1 MKLKS
6 LIFALIA
13 TTVATTA
20 NAEISYQHIR
30 NATAKIEIAGSTFLV
45 DPYLAPKGSYA
56 GFEGTINSQKRNPL
70 IEMAEPVEKVLQGV
84 DAVIVTHTHADH
96 WDEYAQKVLPKTLPI
111 CVQNAGDAQIIRS
124 QGFKDVRVLGKNTEF
139 NQVKLS
145 KTGGQHGTD
154 QMYAIPQLAELSGE
168 AMGVVM
174 QADGEKTLY
183 IVGDTIW
190 NEEVDFALNRY
201 KPEVIVMNT
210 GYAQLQGFSDS
221 IIMGKA
227 DVAKARQAAPK
238 ADIITVHMDALNHA
252 AVTSDEMRKFVKEN
266 NLTKVAVPKEGEKK
280 KKKTAALCDS
290 ADN

>member
-6 LIFALIA
+6 LIFALMA

-30 NATAKIEIAGSTFLV
+30 NATAKIEMAGSTFLV

-70 IEMAEPVEKVLQGV
+70 IDMKEPVEKVLEGV

-96 WDEYAQKVLPKTLPI
+96 WDEYAQKMLPKTLPI
-111 CVQNAGDAQIIRS
+111 FVQNAGDARIIRS
-124 QGFKDVRVLGKNTEF
+124 QGFKDVRVVGKNTEF

-154 QMYAIPQLAELSGE
+154 QMYAIPQLAELAGE

-238 ADIITVHMDALNHA
+238 ADIITVHMDAVNHA

-266 NLTKVAVPKEGEKK
+266 QLSKVAVPKEGEE
-280 KKKTAALCDS
+280 LEY
-290 ADN
+290 

>member
-20 NAEISYQHIR
+20 HAEISYQHIR
-30 NATAKIEIAGSTFLV
+30 NATAKIEMAGSTFLV

-70 IEMAEPVEKVLQGV
+70 IDMKEPVEKVLEGV
-84 DAVIVTHTHADH
+84 DAVIVTHTHDDH
-96 WDEYAQKVLPKTLPI
+96 WDEYAQKMLPKTLPI
-111 CVQNAGDAQIIRS
+111 FVQNAGDARIIRS
-124 QGFKDVRVLGKNTEF
+124 QGFKDVRVVGKNTEF
-139 NQVKLS
+139 NKVKLS

-154 QMYAIPQLAELSGE
+154 QMYAIPQLAELAGE

-174 QADGEKTLY
+174 QANGEKTLY

-238 ADIITVHMDALNHA
+238 ADIITVHMDAVNHA
-252 AVTSDEMRKFVKEN
+252 TVTSDEMRKFVKEN
-266 NLTKVAVPKEGEKK
+266 KLSKVAVPKEGEVLKY
-280 KKKTAALCDS
+280 
-290 ADN
+290 

>member
-6 LIFALIA
+6 LIFALMA

-30 NATAKIEIAGSTFLV
+30 NATAKIEMAGSTFLV

-70 IEMAEPVEKVLQGV
+70 IDMKEPVEKVLEGV

-111 CVQNAGDAQIIRS
+111 FVQNAGDAQIIRS
-124 QGFKDVRVLGKNTEF
+124 QGFKDVRVVGKNTEF
-139 NQVKLS
+139 NKVKLS

-154 QMYAIPQLAELSGE
+154 QMYAIPQLAELAGE

-238 ADIITVHMDALNHA
+238 ADIITVHMDAVNHA

-266 NLTKVAVPKEGEKK
+266 QLSKVAVPKEGEVLKY
-280 KKKTAALCDS
+280 
-290 ADN
+290 

>member
-6 LIFALIA
+6 LIFALMA
-13 TTVATTA
+13 TTVATSA

-111 CVQNAGDAQIIRS
+111 FVQNAGDAQIIRS

-154 QMYAIPQLAELSGE
+154 QMYSIPQLAELAGD

-174 QADGEKTLY
+174 QADNEKTLY
-183 IVGDTIW
+183 LVGDTIW

-201 KPEVIVMNT
+201 KPEIIVMNT

-227 DVAKARQAAPK
+227 DVAKARQVAPK
-238 ADIITVHMDALNHA
+238 ADIITVHMDAVNHA

-266 NLTKVAVPKEGEKK
+266 KLSKVAVPKESEVLKY
-280 KKKTAALCDS
+280 
-290 ADN
+290 

>member
-30 NATAKIEIAGSTFLV
+30 NATAKIEMAGSTFLV

-70 IEMAEPVEKVLQGV
+70 IDMKEPVEKVLEGV
-84 DAVIVTHTHADH
+84 DAVIVTHTHDDH
-96 WDEYAQKVLPKTLPI
+96 WDEYAQKMLPKTLPI
-111 CVQNAGDAQIIRS
+111 FVQNAGDARIIRS
-124 QGFKDVRVLGKNTEF
+124 QGFKDVRVVGKNTEF
-139 NQVKLS
+139 NKVKLS

-154 QMYAIPQLAELSGE
+154 QMYAIPQLAELAGE

-174 QADGEKTLY
+174 QANGEKTLY

-238 ADIITVHMDALNHA
+238 ADIITVHMDAVNHA
-252 AVTSDEMRKFVKEN
+252 TVTSDEMRKFVKEN
-266 NLTKVAVPKEGEKK
+266 KLSKVAVPKEGEV
-280 KKKTAALCDS
+280 LEY
-290 ADN
+290 

>member
-6 LIFALIA
+6 LIFALMA
-13 TTVATTA
+13 TTVSTTA

-30 NATAKIEIAGSTFLV
+30 NATAKIEMAGSTFLV

-70 IEMAEPVEKVLQGV
+70 IDMKEPVEKVLEGV

-111 CVQNAGDAQIIRS
+111 FVQNAGDAQIIRS
-124 QGFKDVRVLGKNTEF
+124 QGFKDVRVIGKNTEF
-139 NQVKLS
+139 NKVKLS

-154 QMYAIPQLAELSGE
+154 QMYAIPQLAELAGE

-227 DVAKARQAAPK
+227 DVAKARQVAPQ
-238 ADIITVHMDALNHA
+238 ADIITVHMDAVNHA

-266 NLTKVAVPKEGEKK
+266 KLSKVAVPKESEVLKY
-280 KKKTAALCDS
+280 
-290 ADN
+290 

>member
-1 MKLKS
+1 MKLKPI
-6 LIFALIA
+6 LFTLVTTAFAA
-13 TTVATTA
+13 TA

-30 NATAKIEIAGSTFLV
+30 NATAKIEMAGSTFLV

-70 IEMAEPVEKVLQGV
+70 IDMAEPVDKVLQGV

-111 CVQNAGDAQIIRS
+111 FVQNAGDAQIIRS
-124 QGFKDVRVLGKNTEF
+124 QGFKDVRVVGKNTEF
-139 NQVKLS
+139 NKVKLS

-154 QMYAIPQLAELSGE
+154 QMYATPQLAELAGE
-168 AMGVVM
+168 SMGVIM
-174 QADGEKTLY
+174 QAKGEKTLY

-190 NEEVDFALNRY
+190 NYEVDHALNHY

-210 GYAQLQGFSDS
+210 GYAQLEGFADS

-227 DVAKARQAAPK
+227 DVIKARQAAPK
-238 ADIITVHMDALNHA
+238 ADIITVHMDAVNHA
-252 AVTSDEMRKFVKEN
+252 SVTSDEMRKFVKEN
-266 NLTKVAVPKEGEKK
+266 NLSKVAVPKEGEVLKY
-280 KKKTAALCDS
+280 
-290 ADN
+290 

>member
-20 NAEISYQHIR
+20 HAEISYQHIR
-30 NATAKIEIAGSTFLV
+30 NATAKIEMAGSTFLV

-70 IEMAEPVEKVLQGV
+70 IDMKEPVEKVLEGV

-111 CVQNAGDAQIIRS
+111 FVQNAGDARIIRS
-124 QGFKDVRVLGKNTEF
+124 QGFKDVRVVGKNTKF
-139 NQVKLS
+139 NKVKLS

-154 QMYAIPQLAELSGE
+154 QMYAIPQLAELAGE

-238 ADIITVHMDALNHA
+238 ADIITVHMDAVNHT

-266 NLTKVAVPKEGEKK
+266 KLNKVAVPREGEVLKY
-280 KKKTAALCDS
+280 
-290 ADN
+290 

>member
-6 LIFALIA
+6 LIFALMA
-13 TTVATTA
+13 TTVATSA

-111 CVQNAGDAQIIRS
+111 FVQNAGDAQIIRS

-139 NQVKLS
+139 NKVKLS

-154 QMYAIPQLAELSGE
+154 QMYSIPQLAELAGD

-174 QADGEKTLY
+174 QADNEKTLY
-183 IVGDTIW
+183 LVGDTIW

-210 GYAQLQGFSDS
+210 GYAQLQGFSDG

-227 DVAKARQAAPK
+227 DVAKARQVAPK
-238 ADIITVHMDALNHA
+238 ADIITVHMDAVNHA
-252 AVTSDEMRKFVKEN
+252 AVTSDEMRKFAKEN
-266 NLTKVAVPKEGEKK
+266 KLSKVAVPKESEVLKY
-280 KKKTAALCDS
+280 
-290 ADN
+290 

>member
-6 LIFALIA
+6 LIFALMA

-30 NATAKIEIAGSTFLV
+30 NATAKIEMAGSTFLV

-70 IEMAEPVEKVLQGV
+70 IDMKEPVEKVLEGV
-84 DAVIVTHTHADH
+84 DAVIVTHTHDDH

-111 CVQNAGDAQIIRS
+111 FVQNAGDAQIIRS

-154 QMYAIPQLAELSGE
+154 QMYATPQFAELLGE

-190 NEEVDFALNRY
+190 NEEVEFALNRY
-201 KPEVIVMNT
+201 KPEIIVMNT
-210 GYAQLQGFSDS
+210 GYAQVEGNPDS

-227 DVAKARQAAPK
+227 DVAKARQVAPQ
-238 ADIITVHMDALNHA
+238 ADIITVHMDAVNHA

-266 NLTKVAVPKEGEKK
+266 KLSKVAVPKESEVLKY
-280 KKKTAALCDS
+280 
-290 ADN
+290 

>member
-6 LIFALIA
+6 LIFALMA

-30 NATAKIEIAGSTFLV
+30 NATAKIEMAGSTFLV

-111 CVQNAGDAQIIRS
+111 FVQNAGDAQIIRS

-154 QMYAIPQLAELSGE
+154 QMYATPQFAELLGE

-190 NEEVDFALNRY
+190 NEEVEFALNRY
-201 KPEVIVMNT
+201 KPEIIVMNT
-210 GYAQLQGFSDS
+210 GYAQVEGNPDG

-227 DVAKARQAAPK
+227 DVAKARQVAPQ
-238 ADIITVHMDALNHA
+238 ADIITVHMDAVNHA

-266 NLTKVAVPKEGEKK
+266 KLSKVAVPKESEVLKY
-280 KKKTAALCDS
+280 
-290 ADN
+290 

>member
-6 LIFALIA
+6 LIFALMA

-30 NATAKIEIAGSTFLV
+30 NATAKIEMAGSTFLV

-70 IEMAEPVEKVLQGV
+70 IDMKEPVEKVLEGV
-84 DAVIVTHTHADH
+84 DAVIVTHTHDDH

-111 CVQNAGDAQIIRS
+111 FVQNAGDARIIRS

-154 QMYAIPQLAELSGE
+154 QMYAIPQLAELAGE

-238 ADIITVHMDALNHA
+238 ADIITVHMDAVNHA

-266 NLTKVAVPKEGEKK
+266 QLSKVAVPKEGEVLKY
-280 KKKTAALCDS
+280 
-290 ADN
+290 

>member
-6 LIFALIA
+6 LIFALMA
-13 TTVATTA
+13 TTVATSA

-111 CVQNAGDAQIIRS
+111 FVQNAGDARIIRS

-154 QMYAIPQLAELSGE
+154 QMYSIPQLAELAGD

-174 QADGEKTLY
+174 QADNEKTLY
-183 IVGDTIW
+183 LVGDTIW
-190 NEEVDFALNRY
+190 NEEVGFALNRY
-201 KPEVIVMNT
+201 KPEIIVMNT
-210 GYAQLQGFSDS
+210 GYAQLQGFSDG

-227 DVAKARQAAPK
+227 DVAKARQVAPK
-238 ADIITVHMDALNHA
+238 ADIITVHMDAVNHA

-266 NLTKVAVPKEGEKK
+266 KLSKVAVPKESEVLKY
-280 KKKTAALCDS
+280 
-290 ADN
+290 

>member
-6 LIFALIA
+6 LIFALMA

-30 NATAKIEIAGSTFLV
+30 NATAKIEMAGSTFLV

-70 IEMAEPVEKVLQGV
+70 IDMKEPVEKVLEGV

-111 CVQNAGDAQIIRS
+111 FVQNAGDAQIIRS
-124 QGFKDVRVLGKNTEF
+124 QGFKDVRVVGKNTEF
-139 NQVKLS
+139 NKVKLS

-154 QMYAIPQLAELSGE
+154 QMYAIPQLAELAGE

-227 DVAKARQAAPK
+227 DVAKARQATPK
-238 ADIITVHMDALNHA
+238 ADIITVHMDAVNHA
-252 AVTSDEMRKFVKEN
+252 SVTSDDMRKFVKEN
-266 NLTKVAVPKEGEKK
+266 QLSKVAVPKEGQVLKY
-280 KKKTAALCDS
+280 
-290 ADN
+290 

>member
-13 TTVATTA
+13 ATVATTA

-30 NATAKIEIAGSTFLV
+30 NATAKIEMAGSTFLV

-70 IEMAEPVEKVLQGV
+70 IDMKEPVEKVLEGV

-111 CVQNAGDAQIIRS
+111 FVQNAGDAQIIRS
-124 QGFKDVRVLGKNTEF
+124 QGFKDVRVVGKNTEF
-139 NQVKLS
+139 NKVKLS

-154 QMYAIPQLAELSGE
+154 QMYAIPQLAELAGE

-210 GYAQLQGFSDS
+210 GYAQLQGFSDG

-227 DVAKARQAAPK
+227 DVAKARQVAPK
-238 ADIITVHMDALNHA
+238 ADIITVHMDAVNHA

-266 NLTKVAVPKEGEKK
+266 KLSKVAVPKESEVLKY
-280 KKKTAALCDS
+280 
-290 ADN
+290 

>member
-6 LIFALIA
+6 LIFALMA

-20 NAEISYQHIR
+20 SAEISYQHIR
-30 NATAKIEIAGSTFLV
+30 NATAKIEMAGSTFLV

-70 IEMAEPVEKVLQGV
+70 IDMAEPVEKVLEGV

-111 CVQNAGDAQIIRS
+111 FVQNAGDAQIIRS

-139 NQVKLS
+139 NKVKLS

-154 QMYAIPQLAELSGE
+154 QMYAIPQFAELLGE

-201 KPEVIVMNT
+201 KPEIIVMNT
-210 GYAQLQGFSDS
+210 GYAQVEGNPDG
-221 IIMGKA
+221 IIMGKT
-227 DVAKARQAAPK
+227 DVAKARQVAPK
-238 ADIITVHMDALNHA
+238 ADIITVHMDAVNHA

-266 NLTKVAVPKEGEKK
+266 KLTKIAVPKESEVLKY
-280 KKKTAALCDS
+280 
-290 ADN
+290 

>member
-6 LIFALIA
+6 LLFALMA

-30 NATAKIEIAGSTFLV
+30 NATAKIEMAGSTFLV

-70 IEMAEPVEKVLQGV
+70 IDMKEPIEKVLEGV

-111 CVQNAGDAQIIRS
+111 FVQNAGDAQIIRS

-154 QMYAIPQLAELSGE
+154 QMYAIPQFAELLGE

-183 IVGDTIW
+183 IVGDTVW
-190 NEEVDFALNRY
+190 NEEVEFALNRY
-201 KPEVIVMNT
+201 KPEIIVMNT
-210 GYAQLQGFSDS
+210 GYAQVEGNPDG
-221 IIMGKA
+221 IIMGKT
-227 DVAKARQAAPK
+227 DVAKARQVAPK
-238 ADIITVHMDALNHA
+238 ADIITVHMDAVNHA

-266 NLTKVAVPKEGEKK
+266 KLTKIAVPRESEVLKY
-280 KKKTAALCDS
+280 
-290 ADN
+290 

>member
-6 LIFALIA
+6 LIFALMA

-30 NATAKIEIAGSTFLV
+30 NATAKIEMAGSTFLV

-70 IEMAEPVEKVLQGV
+70 IDMKEPVEKVLEGV
-84 DAVIVTHTHADH
+84 DAVIVTHTHDDH
-96 WDEYAQKVLPKTLPI
+96 WDEYAQKMLPKTLPI
-111 CVQNAGDAQIIRS
+111 FVQNAGDARIIRS
-124 QGFKDVRVLGKNTEF
+124 QGFKDVRVVGKNTEF
-139 NQVKLS
+139 NKVKLS

-154 QMYAIPQLAELSGE
+154 QMYAIPQLAELAGE

-238 ADIITVHMDALNHA
+238 ADIITVHMDAVNHA

-266 NLTKVAVPKEGEKK
+266 KLSKVAVPKEGEV
-280 KKKTAALCDS
+280 LEY
-290 ADN
+290 

>member
-6 LIFALIA
+6 LIFALMA

-30 NATAKIEIAGSTFLV
+30 NATAKIEMAGSTFLV

-70 IEMAEPVEKVLQGV
+70 IDMKEPVEKVLEGV
-84 DAVIVTHTHADH
+84 DAVIVTHTHDDH

-111 CVQNAGDAQIIRS
+111 FVQNAGDAQIIRS
-124 QGFKDVRVLGKNTEF
+124 QGFKDVRVVGKNTEF
-139 NQVKLS
+139 NKVKLS

-154 QMYAIPQLAELSGE
+154 QMYAIPQLAELAGE

-238 ADIITVHMDALNHA
+238 ADIITVHMDAVNHA

-266 NLTKVAVPKEGEKK
+266 QLSKVAVPKEGEVLKY
-280 KKKTAALCDS
+280 
-290 ADN
+290 

>member
-6 LIFALIA
+6 LIFALMA
-13 TTVATTA
+13 TTVVTTA
-20 NAEISYQHIR
+20 NAEIRYQHIR
-30 NATAKIEIAGSTFLV
+30 NATAKIEMAGSTFLV

-70 IEMAEPVEKVLQGV
+70 IDMKETLEKVLEGV

-111 CVQNAGDAQIIRS
+111 FVQNAGDARIIRS
-124 QGFKDVRVLGKNTEF
+124 QGFKDVRVVGKNTEF

-238 ADIITVHMDALNHA
+238 ADIITVHMDAVNHA

-266 NLTKVAVPKEGEKK
+266 KLNKVAVPREGEVLKY
-280 KKKTAALCDS
+280 
-290 ADN
+290 

>member
-6 LIFALIA
+6 LIFALMA

-30 NATAKIEIAGSTFLV
+30 NATAKIEMAGSTFLV

-70 IEMAEPVEKVLQGV
+70 IDMKEPVEKVLEGV
-84 DAVIVTHTHADH
+84 DAVIVTHTHDDH
-96 WDEYAQKVLPKTLPI
+96 WDEYAQKMLPKTLPI
-111 CVQNAGDAQIIRS
+111 FVQNAGDAQIIRS
-124 QGFKDVRVLGKNTEF
+124 QGFKDVRVVGKNTEF
-139 NQVKLS
+139 NKVKLS

-154 QMYAIPQLAELSGE
+154 QMYAIPQLAELAGE

-174 QADGEKTLY
+174 QANGEKTLY

-190 NEEVDFALNRY
+190 NEDVDFALNRY

-238 ADIITVHMDALNHA
+238 ADIITVHMDAVNHA

-266 NLTKVAVPKEGEKK
+266 KLSKVAVPKEGEV
-280 KKKTAALCDS
+280 LEY
-290 ADN
+290 

>member
-13 TTVATTA
+13 TTVATTTH
-20 NAEISYQHIR
+20 AEISYQHIR
-30 NATAKIEIAGSTFLV
+30 NATAKIEMAGSTFLV

-70 IEMAEPVEKVLQGV
+70 IDMKEPVEKVLEGV

-111 CVQNAGDAQIIRS
+111 FVQNAGDAQIIRS
-124 QGFKDVRVLGKNTEF
+124 QGFKDVRVVGKNTEF

-154 QMYAIPQLAELSGE
+154 QMYAIPQLAELAGE

-210 GYAQLQGFSDS
+210 GYAQLQGFSDG

-227 DVAKARQAAPK
+227 DVAKARQVAPQ
-238 ADIITVHMDALNHA
+238 ADIITVHMDAVNHA

-266 NLTKVAVPKEGEKK
+266 KLTKIAVPKESEVLKY
-280 KKKTAALCDS
+280 
-290 ADN
+290 

>member
-6 LIFALIA
+6 LIFALMA

-30 NATAKIEIAGSTFLV
+30 NATAKIEMAGSTFLV

-70 IEMAEPVEKVLQGV
+70 IDMKEPVEKVLEGV

-111 CVQNAGDAQIIRS
+111 FVQNAGDAQIIRS
-124 QGFKDVRVLGKNTEF
+124 QGFKDVRVVGKNTEF

-154 QMYAIPQLAELSGE
+154 PMYAIPQLAELAGE

-238 ADIITVHMDALNHA
+238 ADIITVHMDAVNHA

-266 NLTKVAVPKEGEKK
+266 KLSKVAVPKEGEE
-280 KKKTAALCDS
+280 LEY
-290 ADN
+290 

>member
-30 NATAKIEIAGSTFLV
+30 NATAKIEMAGSTFLV

-56 GFEGTINSQKRNPL
+56 GFEGTVNSQKRNPL
-70 IEMAEPVEKVLQGV
+70 IDMKEPVEKVLEGV

-111 CVQNAGDAQIIRS
+111 FVQNAGDARIIRS

-154 QMYAIPQLAELSGE
+154 QMYAIPQLAELAGE

-238 ADIITVHMDALNHA
+238 ADIITVHMDAVNHA

-266 NLTKVAVPKEGEKK
+266 KLSKVAVPREGEVLKY
-280 KKKTAALCDS
+280 
-290 ADN
+290 

>member
-6 LIFALIA
+6 LIFALMA
-13 TTVATTA
+13 TTVATSA

-111 CVQNAGDAQIIRS
+111 FVQNAGDARIIRS
-124 QGFKDVRVLGKNTEF
+124 QGFKDVRVVGKNTEF
-139 NQVKLS
+139 NKVKLS

-154 QMYAIPQLAELSGE
+154 QMYAIPQLAELAGE

-210 GYAQLQGFSDS
+210 GYAQLQGFSDG

-227 DVAKARQAAPK
+227 DVAKARQVAPQ
-238 ADIITVHMDALNHA
+238 ADIITVHMDAVNHA

-266 NLTKVAVPKEGEKK
+266 KLSKVAVPKESEVLKY
-280 KKKTAALCDS
+280 
-290 ADN
+290 

>member
-6 LIFALIA
+6 LIFALMA
-13 TTVATTA
+13 TTVATSA

-111 CVQNAGDAQIIRS
+111 FVQNAGDARIIRS
-124 QGFKDVRVLGKNTEF
+124 QGFKDVRVVGKNTEF

-154 QMYAIPQLAELSGE
+154 QMYAIPQLAESAGE

-227 DVAKARQAAPK
+227 DVAKARQVAPK
-238 ADIITVHMDALNHA
+238 ADIITVHMDAVNHA

-266 NLTKVAVPKEGEKK
+266 QLSKVAVPKEGEV
-280 KKKTAALCDS
+280 LEY
-290 ADN
+290 

>member
-6 LIFALIA
+6 LIFALMA

-30 NATAKIEIAGSTFLV
+30 NATAKIEMAGSTFLV

-70 IEMAEPVEKVLQGV
+70 IDMKEPVEKVLEGV
-84 DAVIVTHTHADH
+84 DAVIVTHTHDDH

-111 CVQNAGDAQIIRS
+111 FVQNAGDARIIRS
-124 QGFKDVRVLGKNTEF
+124 QGFKDVRVVGKNTEF
-139 NQVKLS
+139 NKVKLS

-154 QMYAIPQLAELSGE
+154 QMYSIPQLAELAGE

-190 NEEVDFALNRY
+190 NEDVDFALNRY

-238 ADIITVHMDALNHA
+238 ADIITVHMDAVNHA

-266 NLTKVAVPKEGEKK
+266 KLSKVAVPKESEVLKY
-280 KKKTAALCDS
+280 
-290 ADN
+290 

>member
-6 LIFALIA
+6 LIFALMA
-13 TTVATTA
+13 TSVATTA
-20 NAEISYQHIR
+20 NAEINYQHIR
-30 NATAKIEIAGSTFLV
+30 NATAKIEMAGSTFLV

-70 IEMAEPVEKVLQGV
+70 IDMKEPVEKVLEGV

-111 CVQNAGDAQIIRS
+111 FVQNAGDAQIIRS

-139 NQVKLS
+139 NKVKLS

-154 QMYAIPQLAELSGE
+154 QMYAIPQFAELLGE

-210 GYAQLQGFSDS
+210 GYAQVEGNPDG

-227 DVAKARQAAPK
+227 DVAKARQVAPK
-238 ADIITVHMDALNHA
+238 ADIITVHMDAVNHA

-266 NLTKVAVPKEGEKK
+266 KLTKIAVPKESEVLKY
-280 KKKTAALCDS
+280 
-290 ADN
+290 